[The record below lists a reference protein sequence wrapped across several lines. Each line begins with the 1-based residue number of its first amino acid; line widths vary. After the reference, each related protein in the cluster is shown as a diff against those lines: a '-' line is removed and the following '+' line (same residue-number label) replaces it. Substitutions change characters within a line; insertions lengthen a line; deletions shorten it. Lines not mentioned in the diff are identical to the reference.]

1 MTKLSQCID
10 QLEKKIILHEKINLA
25 VSQATIGW
33 HIDHSLLVI
42 NGIVAQLKNSNP
54 NQYKWR
60 FNLSRFY
67 IQTINKIPRGKGKAP
82 KIVQPTETTSTDGLI
97 AKLDLAKKN
106 SHELESL
113 DPKCYFAHPY
123 FGNLNVKKS
132 IWFLELHT
140 KHHLKIIEDIS
151 LNP

>member
-25 VSQATIGW
+25 VSQSSIGW

-97 AKLDLAKKN
+97 AKLELAKK
-106 SHELESL
+106 
-113 DPKCYFAHPY
+113 K
-123 FGNLNVKKS
+123 
-132 IWFLELHT
+132 
-140 KHHLKIIEDIS
+140 
-151 LNP
+151 

>member
-1 MTKLSQCID
+1 MTELFQCID

-25 VSQATIGW
+25 VSQASIGW
-33 HIDHSLLVI
+33 HIEHILLVI

-60 FNLSRFY
+60 FNLSRLY

-82 KIVQPTETTSTDGLI
+82 KAVQPIETTSTDGLI
-97 AKLDLAKKN
+97 AKLQLAKTN
-106 SHELESL
+106 ITEMESL
-113 DPKCYFAHPY
+113 DPKCYFVHPY
-123 FGNLNVKKS
+123 FGNLNIKKS
-132 IWFLELHT
+132 IWFIKIHT